1 MENTHPD
8 FWQGIGEALVKF
20 TVWMSGVVLGLLGMI
35 GHILSNGRKMS
46 RLQWTGVIMISA
58 FFGIM
63 TRLTCDYHK
72 WEGLSIILP
81 PFTTMFG
88 QYISMYVA
96 QNYTR
101 IFSGMVDLFL
111 KNNTKRNNEQ

>member
-8 FWQGIGEALVKF
+8 FWQGIGEALIKF
-20 TVWMSGVVLGLLGMI
+20 IIWVSGVVLGLIGMI
-35 GHILSNGRKMS
+35 GHILTNGRKMS
-46 RLQWTGVIMISA
+46 RWQWAGVIMVSG

-63 TRLTCDYHK
+63 TRLTCDYYQ

-88 QYISMYVA
+88 QYISMYVT

-101 IFSGMVDLFL
+101 IFHGMVDLFL
-111 KNNTKRNNEQ
+111 KNNTKKDDK